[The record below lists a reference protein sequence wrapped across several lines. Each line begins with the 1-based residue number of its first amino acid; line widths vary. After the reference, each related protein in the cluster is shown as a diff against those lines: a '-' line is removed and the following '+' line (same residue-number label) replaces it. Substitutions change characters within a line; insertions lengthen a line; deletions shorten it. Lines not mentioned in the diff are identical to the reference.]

1 MWQGRHHGHG
11 CVPTER
17 LIYCT
22 LTVGPLCVPQC
33 GKPDVYSVVVGGG
46 DYILLLSGKKYLIK
60 YYLFEVILQMRKHFI
75 NKTHFLI
82 DTKQRLKI

>member
-46 DYILLLSGKKYLIK
+46 LHPVTFRKKI
-60 YYLFEVILQMRKHFI
+60 F
-75 NKTHFLI
+75 N
-82 DTKQRLKI
+82 